1 MSDEKIN
8 VEIGASIGEL
18 IEGMR
23 AGAEAVEGA
32 TLQMKGALAGLNEAF
47 EAAMAPLVA
56 FMAVLQGGKFL
67 GEAIS
72 ATVDMSKEAT
82 KLGRQLGISANEA
95 GALSI
100 AINKVHGTTEGY
112 AAAATML
119 TRQIKNNEDGVKA
132 MGVQTRNADGSLRN
146 MQDIMVSAIDTLKGY
161 KEGTDRNLA
170 AQTLFGRGAANLGP
184 ILRLT
189 SAAMEEAKAKQ
200 EELGLTITKE
210 GQERVMAYRDAMTE
224 ANEVMEAVKV
234 AIGNAVL
241 PMFTALG
248 EWFANNGVT
257 IVNVFRSAMSYLG
270 AVIEGVGGIIGVF
283 WDGVSAIFTA
293 LRQAIDEVFGPGAV
307 EKFMTFANAL
317 KVVQVGFALLKDY
330 AQLVTDVIVT
340 FVETTIAGITAWAQ
354 IVKALLALDFTA
366 ARAAWDGGMKAME
379 DRVAQGVNKMKAD
392 MAGVAPGIA
401 ALWNASA
408 PKEHAADDKLA
419 GGGKQ
424 YKAPDDTKEKDKT
437 KILMDGL
444 EHRLA
449 LMKEAALQMSVI
461 DNQNHQLSIADE
473 ADYWAKQ
480 LQTAGLSLAAKDAIQ
495 KKYDAA
501 HLSALSQRYAQEKAI
516 GEAFMAGNQAAELAN
531 VDQRAALL
539 DREVALGR
547 VTNAQKIA
555 AEQQFEAQRYAI
567 QQAGF
572 EARLAILAK
581 DPTQGAAYAAM
592 LNQKLA
598 LDAQYEAKKAAL
610 ETQAQ
615 VESQKMLTTGINTV
629 SQTWAQNLTKMATL
643 QQGFAQTVQGM
654 WQGMITA
661 IANAFEQMLQQWL
674 QQQLTALIMGKTQNT
689 ADALSKITANAGVAG
704 SAAFASTAA
713 IPITGPALA
722 PAAAAA
728 AVAGALSFAPMASAA
743 GGFDIPSGVNPITQ
757 LHQRE
762 MVLPQQ
768 YADVIR
774 GMAGGSGSGM
784 GDIHVNV
791 SAMDAHSFKGWLQNN
806 GGGDVI
812 MQHLASANRN
822 FRQRAFVR

>member
-1 MSDEKIN
+1 MADEQIN
-8 VEIGASIGEL
+8 VKIGASIGEL

-47 EAAMAPLVA
+47 ETAMAPLAA
-56 FMAVLQGGKFL
+56 FIAILQGGKFL
-67 GEAIS
+67 GEAIA
-72 ATVDMSKEAT
+72 ATVDMNKEAA

-257 IVNVFRSAMSYLG
+257 IVNVFRGAMAFLG
-270 AVIEGVGGIIGVF
+270 EVIQGVGAIVGVF
-283 WDGVSAIFTA
+283 WDGVQEIFTA
-293 LRQAIDEVFGPGAV
+293 LKQAVEDVFGKATTDQ
-307 EKFMTFANAL
+307 MLTFANAL
-317 KVVQVGFALLKDY
+317 KVVQTGFALLKDY
-330 AQLVTDVIVT
+330 AMLVTDVIVT
-340 FVETTIAGITAWAQ
+340 FVETTIAGITGWAN

-366 ARAAWDGGMKAME
+366 AKAAWDSGMKAME
-379 DRVAQGVNKMKAD
+379 DRVTQGANKMKAD
-392 MAGVAPGIA
+392 MAAVAPGIA
-401 ALWNASA
+401 AIWNTST
-408 PKEHAADDKLA
+408 PKEHASDQRSGA
-419 GGGKQ
+419 GSKQ
-424 YKAPDDTKEKDKT
+424 YTAPDDTNEKDKT

-449 LMKEAALQMSVI
+449 MQKEAGLIFSAL
-461 DNQNHQLSIADE
+461 DNENHQVSLAQE
-473 ADYWAKQ
+473 ADYWNKQ
-480 LQTAGLSLAAKDAIQ
+480 LQIAGLSTDAKDAIQ

-501 HLSALSQRYAQEKAI
+501 HLSELAQRYAQEKAI

-539 DREVALGR
+539 DREAALGR

-567 QQAGF
+567 QEAGF

-581 DPTQGAAYAAM
+581 DPTQGAQYAAM

-615 VESQKMLTTGINTV
+615 VESQKMWTQGIGTV

-674 QQQLTALIMGKTQNT
+674 QQQLTALILGKTQNT

-713 IPITGPALA
+713 IPVTGPAMA

-728 AVAGALSFAPMASAA
+728 AMAGAMSFAPMASAA
-743 GGFDIPSGVNPITQ
+743 GGFDIPSGVNPVTQ

-762 MVLPQQ
+762 MVLP
-768 YADVIR
+768 ADLADNVR
-774 GMAGGSGSGM
+774 NMTGGAG
-784 GDIHVNV
+784 DVHFHI
-791 SAMDAHSFKGWLQNN
+791 SAMDARSFTGFLQTT
-806 GGGDVI
+806 GGDLI
-812 MQHLASANRN
+812 IKHLQRANRN
-822 FRQRAFVR
+822 FQGMR

>member
-1 MSDEKIN
+1 MADENIN
-8 VEIGASIGEL
+8 VKIGASIGEL

-47 EAAMAPLVA
+47 ETAMAPLAA
-56 FMAVLQGGKFL
+56 FIAILQGGKFL
-67 GEAIS
+67 GEAIA
-72 ATVDMSKEAT
+72 ATVDMNKEAA

-184 ILRLT
+184 ILKLT
-189 SAAMEEAKAKQ
+189 SEAMEEAKKKQ

-257 IVNVFRSAMSYLG
+257 IVNVFRGAMAYLG
-270 AVIEGVGGIIGVF
+270 EVIQGVGAIVGVF
-283 WDGVSAIFTA
+283 WDGVQEIFTA
-293 LRQAIDEVFGPGAV
+293 LKQAVEDVFGKATTDQ
-307 EKFMTFANAL
+307 MLTFANAL
-317 KVVQVGFALLKDY
+317 KVVQTGFALLKDY
-330 AQLVTDVIVT
+330 AMLVTDVIVT
-340 FVETTIAGITAWAQ
+340 FVETTIAGITGWAN

-366 ARAAWDGGMKAME
+366 AKAAWNSGMKAME
-379 DRVAQGVNKMKAD
+379 DRVTQGANKMKAD
-392 MAGVAPGIA
+392 MAAVAPGIA
-401 ALWNASA
+401 AIWNTTT
-408 PKEHAADDKLA
+408 PKEHAADQRP
-419 GGGKQ
+419 GGAGKQ
-424 YKAPDDTKEKDKT
+424 YKATDDGEKDKT
-437 KILMDGL
+437 KGL
-444 EHRLA
+444 ITELENRLA
-449 LMKEAALQMSVI
+449 AKKAAALQESVL
-461 DNQNHQLSIADE
+461 DNENHQLSLAQE
-473 ADYWAKQ
+473 AAYWQQAKS
-480 LQTAGLSLAAKDAIQ
+480 QTGLSKEAIAQ
-495 KKYDAA
+495 IEKKYEAA
-501 HLSALSQRYAQEKAI
+501 HLADLAQRYAQEKAI

-539 DREVALGR
+539 DREAALGR

-567 QQAGF
+567 QEAGF

-615 VESQKMLTTGINTV
+615 VESQKMWTQGIGTV

-674 QQQLTALIMGKTQNT
+674 QQQLTALILGKTQNT

-762 MVLPQQ
+762 MVLP
-768 YADVIR
+768 ADLADSVR
-774 GMAGGSGSGM
+774 NMTGQGGGAAGVTFHINTFDGKSTQT
-784 GDIHVNV
+784 
-791 SAMDAHSFKGWLQNN
+791 WLNN
-806 GGGDVI
+806 GGGDQIVK
-812 MQHLASANRN
+812 HLQRANRN
-822 FRQRAFVR
+822 FQVPR

>member
-1 MSDEKIN
+1 MADEQIN
-8 VEIGASIGEL
+8 VKIGASIGEL

-47 EAAMAPLVA
+47 ETAMAPLAA
-56 FMAVLQGGKFL
+56 FIAILQGGKFL
-67 GEAIS
+67 GEAIA
-72 ATVDMSKEAT
+72 ATVDMNKEAA

-146 MQDIMVSAIDTLKGY
+146 MQDIMVSAIDTLKNY

-257 IVNVFRSAMSYLG
+257 IVNVFRIAMDYLG
-270 AVIEGVGGIIGVF
+270 TVINGVGAIVGVF
-283 WDGVSAIFTA
+283 WDGVQAIFAA
-293 LRQAIDEVFGPGAV
+293 LKQAVEDVFGKATV
-307 EKFMTFANAL
+307 DQFMTFANAL
-317 KVVQVGFALLKDY
+317 KVVQVRFALLKDY
-330 AQLVTDVIVT
+330 ALLVTDVIVT

-366 ARAAWDGGMKAME
+366 AKAAWKRGMKAME
-379 DRVAQGVNKMKAD
+379 DRVAQGVKKMKAD
-392 MAGVAPGIA
+392 MAGVAPEIA
-401 ALWNASA
+401 AIWNASA
-408 PKEHAADDKLA
+408 PKEHAANDKPA

-424 YKAPDDTKEKDKT
+424 YTPPDDGEKEKT
-437 KILMDGL
+437 KALMDGL

-449 LMKEAALQMSVI
+449 MQKEAGLIFSAL
-461 DNQNHQLSIADE
+461 DNENHQVSLAQE
-473 ADYWAKQ
+473 ADYWNKQ
-480 LQTAGLSLAAKDAIQ
+480 LQIAGLSTDAKNAIQ

-539 DREVALGR
+539 DREAALGR

-567 QQAGF
+567 QEAGF

-581 DPTQGAAYAAM
+581 DPTQGAQYAAM

-615 VESQKMLTTGINTV
+615 VESQKMWTQGIGTV

-674 QQQLTALIMGKTQNT
+674 QQQLTALILGKTQNT

-762 MVLPQQ
+762 MVLP
-768 YADVIR
+768 ADLADNVR
-774 GMAGGSGSGM
+774 NMTGGAG
-784 GDIHVNV
+784 DVHFHI
-791 SAMDAHSFKGWLQNN
+791 SAMDARSFTGFLQTT
-806 GGGDVI
+806 GGDLI
-812 MQHLASANRN
+812 MKHIQRANRN
-822 FRQRAFVR
+822 FQVPR

>member
-1 MSDEKIN
+1 MADEQIN
-8 VEIGASIGEL
+8 VKIGASIGEL

-47 EAAMAPLVA
+47 ETAMAPLAA
-56 FMAVLQGGKFL
+56 FIAILQGGKFL
-67 GEAIS
+67 GEAIA
-72 ATVDMSKEAT
+72 ATVDMNKEAA

-146 MQDIMVSAIDTLKGY
+146 MQDIMVSAIDTLKNY

-257 IVNVFRSAMSYLG
+257 IVNVFRIAMDYLG
-270 AVIEGVGGIIGVF
+270 TVINGVGAIVGVF
-283 WDGVSAIFTA
+283 WDGVQAIFAA
-293 LRQAIDEVFGPGAV
+293 LKQAVEDVFGKATV
-307 EKFMTFANAL
+307 DQLMTFANAL
-317 KVVQVGFALLKDY
+317 KVVQVRFALLKDY
-330 AQLVTDVIVT
+330 ALLVTDVIVT

-366 ARAAWDGGMKAME
+366 AKAAWKRGMKAME
-379 DRVAQGVNKMKAD
+379 DRVAQGVKKMKAD
-392 MAGVAPGIA
+392 MAGVAPEIA
-401 ALWNASA
+401 AIWNASA
-408 PKEHAADDKLA
+408 PKEHAANDKPA

-424 YKAPDDTKEKDKT
+424 YTPPDDGEKEKT
-437 KILMDGL
+437 KALMDGL

-449 LMKEAALQMSVI
+449 MQKEAGLIFSAL
-461 DNQNHQLSIADE
+461 DNENHQVSLAQE
-473 ADYWAKQ
+473 ADYWNKQ
-480 LQTAGLSLAAKDAIQ
+480 LQIAGLSTDAKNAIQ

-539 DREVALGR
+539 DREAALGR

-567 QQAGF
+567 QEAGF

-581 DPTQGAAYAAM
+581 DPTQGAQYAAM

-615 VESQKMLTTGINTV
+615 VESQKMWTQGIGTV

-674 QQQLTALIMGKTQNT
+674 QQQLTALILGKTQNT

-762 MVLPQQ
+762 MVLP
-768 YADVIR
+768 ADLADNVR
-774 GMAGGSGSGM
+774 NMTGGAG
-784 GDIHVNV
+784 DVHFHI
-791 SAMDAHSFKGWLQNN
+791 SAMDARSFTGFLQTT
-806 GGGDVI
+806 GGDLI
-812 MQHLASANRN
+812 MKHIQRANRN
-822 FRQRAFVR
+822 FQVPR

>member
-1 MSDEKIN
+1 MADEQIN
-8 VEIGASIGEL
+8 VKIGASIGEL

-47 EAAMAPLVA
+47 ETAMAPLAA
-56 FMAVLQGGKFL
+56 FIAILQGGKFL
-67 GEAIS
+67 GEAIA
-72 ATVDMSKEAT
+72 ATVDMNKEAA

-146 MQDIMVSAIDTLKGY
+146 MQDIMVSAIDTLKNY

-257 IVNVFRSAMSYLG
+257 IVNVFRIAMDYLG
-270 AVIEGVGGIIGVF
+270 TVINGVGAIVGVF
-283 WDGVSAIFTA
+283 WDGVQAIFAA
-293 LRQAIDEVFGPGAV
+293 LKQAVEDVFGKATV
-307 EKFMTFANAL
+307 DQFMTFANAL

-330 AQLVTDVIVT
+330 ALLVTDVIVT

-366 ARAAWDGGMKAME
+366 AKAAWKRGMKAME
-379 DRVAQGVNKMKAD
+379 DRVAQGVKKMKAD
-392 MAGVAPGIA
+392 MAGVAPEIA
-401 ALWNASA
+401 AIWNASA
-408 PKEHAADDKLA
+408 PKEHAANDKPA

-424 YKAPDDTKEKDKT
+424 YTPPDDGEKEKT
-437 KILMDGL
+437 KALMDGL

-449 LMKEAALQMSVI
+449 MQKEAGLIFSAL
-461 DNQNHQLSIADE
+461 DNENHQVSLAQE
-473 ADYWAKQ
+473 ADYWNKQ
-480 LQTAGLSLAAKDAIQ
+480 LQIAGLSTDAKNAIQ

-539 DREVALGR
+539 DREAALGR

-567 QQAGF
+567 QEAGF

-581 DPTQGAAYAAM
+581 DPTQGAQYAAM

-615 VESQKMLTTGINTV
+615 VESQKMWTQGIGTV

-674 QQQLTALIMGKTQNT
+674 QQQLTALILGKTQNT

-762 MVLPQQ
+762 MVLP
-768 YADVIR
+768 ADLADNVR
-774 GMAGGSGSGM
+774 NMTGGAG
-784 GDIHVNV
+784 DVHFHI
-791 SAMDAHSFKGWLQNN
+791 SAMDARSFTGFLQTT
-806 GGGDVI
+806 GGDLI
-812 MQHLASANRN
+812 MKHIQRANRN
-822 FRQRAFVR
+822 FQVPR

>member
-1 MSDEKIN
+1 MADEQIN
-8 VEIGASIGEL
+8 VKIGASIGEL

-47 EAAMAPLVA
+47 ETAMAPLAA
-56 FMAVLQGGKFL
+56 FIAILQGGKFL
-67 GEAIS
+67 GEAIA
-72 ATVDMSKEAT
+72 ATVDMNKEAA

-146 MQDIMVSAIDTLKGY
+146 MQDIMVSAIDTLKNY

-257 IVNVFRSAMSYLG
+257 IVNVFRIAMDYLG
-270 AVIEGVGGIIGVF
+270 TVINGVGAIVGVF
-283 WDGVSAIFTA
+283 WDGVQAIFAA
-293 LRQAIDEVFGPGAV
+293 LKQAVEDVFGKATV
-307 EKFMTFANAL
+307 DQFMTFANAL
-317 KVVQVGFALLKDY
+317 NVVQVGFALLKDY
-330 AQLVTDVIVT
+330 ALLVTDVIVT

-366 ARAAWDGGMKAME
+366 AKAAWKRGMKAME
-379 DRVAQGVNKMKAD
+379 DRVAQGVKKMKAD
-392 MAGVAPGIA
+392 MAGVAPEIA
-401 ALWNASA
+401 AIWNASA
-408 PKEHAADDKLA
+408 PKEHAANDKPA

-424 YKAPDDTKEKDKT
+424 YTPPDDGEKEKT
-437 KILMDGL
+437 KALMDGL

-449 LMKEAALQMSVI
+449 MQKEAGLIFSAL
-461 DNQNHQLSIADE
+461 DNENHQVSLAQE
-473 ADYWAKQ
+473 ADYWNKQ
-480 LQTAGLSLAAKDAIQ
+480 LQIAGLSTDAKNAIQ

-539 DREVALGR
+539 DREAALGR

-567 QQAGF
+567 QEAGF

-581 DPTQGAAYAAM
+581 DPTQGAQYAAM

-615 VESQKMLTTGINTV
+615 VESQKMWTQGIGTV

-674 QQQLTALIMGKTQNT
+674 QQQLTALILGKTQNT

-762 MVLPQQ
+762 MVLP
-768 YADVIR
+768 ADLADNVR
-774 GMAGGSGSGM
+774 NMTGGAG
-784 GDIHVNV
+784 DVHFHI
-791 SAMDAHSFKGWLQNN
+791 SAMDARSFTGFLQTT
-806 GGGDVI
+806 GGDLI
-812 MQHLASANRN
+812 MKHIQRANRN
-822 FRQRAFVR
+822 FQVPR

>member
-1 MSDEKIN
+1 MADEQIN
-8 VEIGASIGEL
+8 VKIGASIGEL

-47 EAAMAPLVA
+47 ETAMAPLAA
-56 FMAVLQGGKFL
+56 FIAILQGGKFL
-67 GEAIS
+67 GEAIA
-72 ATVDMSKEAT
+72 ATVDMNKEAA

-146 MQDIMVSAIDTLKGY
+146 MQDIMVSAIDTLKNY

-210 GQERVMAYRDAMTE
+210 GKERVMAYRDAMTE

-257 IVNVFRSAMSYLG
+257 IVNVFRIAMDYLG
-270 AVIEGVGGIIGVF
+270 TVINGVGAIVGVF
-283 WDGVSAIFTA
+283 WDGVQAIFAA
-293 LRQAIDEVFGPGAV
+293 LKQAVEDVFGKATV
-307 EKFMTFANAL
+307 DQFMTFANAL

-330 AQLVTDVIVT
+330 ALLVTDVIVT
-340 FVETTIAGITAWAQ
+340 FVETTIAGITAWAK
-354 IVKALLALDFTA
+354 IVKALLALDITGA
-366 ARAAWDGGMKAME
+366 KAAWDGGIKAME
-379 DRVAQGVNKMKAD
+379 GRVAQGVKKMKAD
-392 MAGVAPGIA
+392 MAGVAPEIA
-401 ALWNASA
+401 AIWNASA
-408 PKEHAADDKLA
+408 PKEHAANDKPA

-424 YKAPDDTKEKDKT
+424 YTPPDDGEKEKT
-437 KILMDGL
+437 KALMDGL

-449 LMKEAALQMSVI
+449 MQKEAGLIFSAL
-461 DNQNHQLSIADE
+461 DNENHQVSLAQE
-473 ADYWAKQ
+473 ADYWNKQ
-480 LQTAGLSLAAKDAIQ
+480 LQIAGLSTDAKNAIQ

-539 DREVALGR
+539 DREAALGR

-567 QQAGF
+567 QEAGF

-581 DPTQGAAYAAM
+581 DPTQGAQYAAM

-615 VESQKMLTTGINTV
+615 VESQKMWTQGIGTV

-674 QQQLTALIMGKTQNT
+674 QQQLTALILGKTQNT

-762 MVLPQQ
+762 MVLP
-768 YADVIR
+768 ADLADNVR
-774 GMAGGSGSGM
+774 NMTGGAG
-784 GDIHVNV
+784 DVHFHI
-791 SAMDAHSFKGWLQNN
+791 SAMDARSFTGFLQTT
-806 GGGDVI
+806 GGDLI
-812 MQHLASANRN
+812 MKHIQRANRN
-822 FRQRAFVR
+822 FQVPR

>member
-1 MSDEKIN
+1 MADEQIN
-8 VEIGASIGEL
+8 VKIGASIGEL

-47 EAAMAPLVA
+47 ETAMAPLAA
-56 FMAVLQGGKFL
+56 FIAILQGGKFL
-67 GEAIS
+67 GEAIA
-72 ATVDMSKEAT
+72 ATVDMNKEAA

-146 MQDIMVSAIDTLKGY
+146 MQDIMVSAIDTLKNY

-257 IVNVFRSAMSYLG
+257 IVNVFRIAMDYLG
-270 AVIEGVGGIIGVF
+270 TVINGVGAIVGVF
-283 WDGVSAIFTA
+283 WDGVQAIFAA
-293 LRQAIDEVFGPGAV
+293 LKQAVEDVFGKATV
-307 EKFMTFANAL
+307 DQFMTFANAL

-330 AQLVTDVIVT
+330 ALLVTDVIVT
-340 FVETTIAGITAWAQ
+340 FVETTIAGITAWAK
-354 IVKALLALDFTA
+354 IVKALLALDITGA
-366 ARAAWDGGMKAME
+366 KAAWDGGIKAME
-379 DRVAQGVNKMKAD
+379 DRVAQGVKKMKAD
-392 MAGVAPGIA
+392 MAGVAPEIA
-401 ALWNASA
+401 AIWNASA
-408 PKEHAADDKLA
+408 PKEHAANDKPA

-424 YKAPDDTKEKDKT
+424 YTPPDDGEKEKT
-437 KILMDGL
+437 KALMDGL

-449 LMKEAALQMSVI
+449 MQKEAGLIFSAL
-461 DNQNHQLSIADE
+461 DNENHQVSLAQE
-473 ADYWAKQ
+473 ADYWNKQ
-480 LQTAGLSLAAKDAIQ
+480 LQIAGLSTDAKNAIQ

-539 DREVALGR
+539 DREAALGR

-567 QQAGF
+567 QEAGF

-581 DPTQGAAYAAM
+581 DPTQGAQYAAM

-615 VESQKMLTTGINTV
+615 VESQKMWTQGIGTV

-674 QQQLTALIMGKTQNT
+674 QQQLTALILGKTQNT

-762 MVLPQQ
+762 MVLP
-768 YADVIR
+768 ADLADNVR
-774 GMAGGSGSGM
+774 NMTGGAG
-784 GDIHVNV
+784 DVHFHI
-791 SAMDAHSFKGWLQNN
+791 SAMDARSFTGFLQTT
-806 GGGDVI
+806 GGDLI
-812 MQHLASANRN
+812 MKHIQRANRN
-822 FRQRAFVR
+822 FQVPR